1 MHFFPLEHEHT
12 LTDREFEGCCRA
24 CERSFRMVY
33 HRLCDFY
40 NTIIGY
46 SLEDLYRLSPP
57 EIFNLYLI
65 IDDIAHLKC
74 HHDLDKRILANAE
87 IQRMLPAIRHYYKTF
102 FDIHE
107 SFLVNEVI
115 KAEDP
120 WMPLVDFGLY
130 PRYETLI
137 RTQVESLQNERP
149 QRVVFIGSGPMP
161 ISLILLYRLYGIE
174 SVGIDIDQRAVSLST
189 QGLRRLGLEGPIT
202 VVQGTEKALSH
213 MDWDLVVV
221 AALAE
226 PKVRIFTHLRKIMAE
241 GGRRPV
247 ICRTYSGLRT
257 LLHPPLEQ
265 GDYPGFRICKEIRP
279 EKNRVNNTLLQLEM
293 VG

>member
-1 MHFFPLEHEHT
+1 MHFFPIEHEHT

-24 CERSFRMVY
+24 CEKSFNMVY
-33 HRLCDFY
+33 QRLCDFY
-40 NTIIGY
+40 NTITGY
-46 SLEDLYRLSPP
+46 SLEALYRLSPS
-57 EIFNLYLI
+57 EIFNLYLV

-74 HHDLDKRILANAE
+74 HHDLDKRILAHPD

-107 SFLVNEVI
+107 SFLINEVI
-115 KAEDP
+115 RAEDP
-120 WMPLVDFGLY
+120 WIPLMDFGLY

-137 RTQVESLQNERP
+137 RTQVESLQHSRP
-149 QRVVFIGSGPMP
+149 QRVAFIGSGPMP

-174 SVGIDIDQRAVSLST
+174 SVGIDIDPKAVSLSI
-189 QGLRRLGLEGPIT
+189 QGIRRLGLEGAIT
-202 VVQGTEKALSH
+202 VVQGTEKVLGH
-213 MDWDLVVV
+213 IDWDLVVV

-226 PKVRIFTHLRKIMAE
+226 PKVRIFAHLKRIMADT
-241 GGRRPV
+241 GGRPV

-257 LLHPPLEQ
+257 LLHPPLQQE
-265 GDYPGFRICKEIRP
+265 DHPGFRICREIRP

-293 VG
+293 VD